1 MMGFA
6 ITYSYHIR
14 YKSTQLCYT
23 AVCADPTVWKKRC
36 QLLLVPKV
44 KKKRKN
50 EIKTQKNGIKTQKR
64 EKIHPDRPRDER
76 SGGGNRRDFFAEF
89 PIF

>member
-1 MMGFA
+1 MNL
-6 ITYSYHIR
+6 
-14 YKSTQLCYT
+14 Q
-23 AVCADPTVWKKRC
+23 RC

-44 KKKRKN
+44 RKKRKNEIKTQKN

-76 SGGGNRRDFFAEF
+76 SGGGNRRDFFAEL
-89 PIF
+89 

>member
-1 MMGFA
+1 MSEKVEKKKWKKCGTKLIPVLLFILYTCLRIMMGFA

-50 EIKTQKNGIKTQKR
+50 
-64 EKIHPDRPRDER
+64 
-76 SGGGNRRDFFAEF
+76 
-89 PIF
+89 